1 MRTQSIK
8 ASFSLFRISTAE
20 NLQYRAAAF
29 SGAIMCVFYAL
40 IDITIFSVFY
50 KYGSNREMDMSLSL
64 TQMASY
70 IWLKQI
76 MLPPYGLYPEFRSKI
91 ENGDIGLELCRP
103 WDLYTH
109 WFAKLS
115 AWRIGS
121 AWWRSI
127 ILIIIAFLLPQ
138 PYSLG
143 CPMSFSYFILFV
155 CSSMTAFLF
164 WAAYHMLIT
173 AIRMNITWGEGP
185 CIILLLI
192 GDILS
197 GIYFPLQMWPD
208 FMQPFLFIQ
217 PFASAFDLP
226 LQFYVGSIALD
237 QAFGTIF
244 LQLGWGIVFVIYGRL
259 IMQKKIK
266 RLIVQGG

>member
-1 MRTQSIK
+1 
-8 ASFSLFRISTAE
+8 
-20 NLQYRAAAF
+20 
-29 SGAIMCVFYAL
+29 
-40 IDITIFSVFY
+40 
-50 KYGSNREMDMSLSL
+50 
-64 TQMASY
+64 
-70 IWLKQI
+70 
-76 MLPPYGLYPEFRSKI
+76 
-91 ENGDIGLELCRP
+91 
-103 WDLYTH
+103 
-109 WFAKLS
+109 
-115 AWRIGS
+115 
-121 AWWRSI
+121 
-127 ILIIIAFLLPQ
+127 
-138 PYSLG
+138 
-143 CPMSFSYFILFV
+143 
-155 CSSMTAFLF
+155 
-164 WAAYHMLIT
+164 MLIT